1 MPQTFTI
8 KPQKRFGNPP
18 VYRLSLKSTS
28 STSQEHI
35 TVLAKPSIV
44 KNLKFRYST
53 DQHSQW
59 LQVVKAPYPQHLLLS
74 KHRHIS
80 SVSCLVSAY
89 TSLRCRDWL
98 NNPPAE
104 PRYRSGIAPS
114 TSYPFIP
121 SWSSGMVVV
130 LGFLSGIMLKYAFQ
144 APEVESLACAE

>member
-1 MPQTFTI
+1 MQFEI
-8 KPQKRFGNPP
+8 GNLTRLGKPP

-35 TVLAKPSIV
+35 TVLANPSIV
-44 KNLKFRYST
+44 TNLKFRYST

-59 LQVVKAPYPQHLLLS
+59 LKVVKAPYPQHLLLS
-74 KHRHIS
+74 KHRHVS

-144 APEVESLACAE
+144 APEVESLACA